1 MIEYLIEIKHFL
13 IYGNIDNFV
22 LILGAFTG
30 FEIEK
35 YLPKKFQ
42 TGLGAIYGA
51 GLGNA
56 LSDFIAGVG
65 AGDMNLAIGTSV
77 GCLMAM
83 FIIPIFGL
91 VGKLR
96 QYFKK

>member
-42 TGLGAIYGA
+42 TG
-51 GLGNA
+51 
-56 LSDFIAGVG
+56 
-65 AGDMNLAIGTSV
+65 
-77 GCLMAM
+77 
-83 FIIPIFGL
+83 
-91 VGKLR
+91 
-96 QYFKK
+96 